1 MQPATPPPV
10 NPLTNPTHQIE
21 LNLDDIRQ
29 FFNTMDP
36 SPFYEKDLDADAE
49 EYIVSWVR
57 ELPLEE
63 PAMLVVHL
71 CAFPKNGDPQQLIEQ
86 AMHYYFTHRVQ
97 LNQMEFRR
105 LMKQGRQTLVVGLSF
120 LAACLTL
127 SSLLSKALPPA
138 LGNIASESLTI
149 AGWVAMWRPMEI
161 YLYQWW
167 PLRHNGK
174 IFDKMSKM
182 KVEVR
187 KRQ

>member
-1 MQPATPPPV
+1 MSAASDKEC
-10 NPLTNPTHQIE
+10 NDCTHQIE
-21 LNLDDIRQ
+21 LNLRDIQQ

-57 ELPLEE
+57 EFPVEE
-63 PAMLVVHL
+63 PAALVVHL
-71 CAFPKNGDPQQLIEQ
+71 CDFPKTGDPQQLIEQ
-86 AMHYYFTHRVQ
+86 AMRNYFTHRVK
-97 LNQMEFRR
+97 LNRMEFRQ
-105 LMKQGRQTLVVGLSF
+105 LMKQGRQSLVIGLTF

-127 SSLLSKALPPA
+127 SSILSKAMPQA
-138 LGNIASESLTI
+138 LGDIVSESLTI

-167 PLRHNGK
+167 PLRHNGR
-174 IFDKMSKM
+174 IFDKLSKM